1 MRRTHAMMPLTPQE
15 EDVKTL
21 LLESRL
27 PHEAHHVFD
36 LKSRGRMSVDFLV
49 FLGAGVVIECTR
61 CSTRKGRALSEL
73 RRRSAFMDYRFA
85 LLKGS
90 FPGLAC
96 GALVEAPNE
105 KQESLSRELKLILK
119 DADFV
124 ATSSEELQ
132 GALSRLREVGSK

>member
-1 MRRTHAMMPLTPQE
+1 MMPLTPQE
-15 EDVKTL
+15 ESVKRML
-21 LLESRL
+21 LQIRL

-36 LKSRGRMSVDFLV
+36 LKSKGRMSVDFLV
-49 FLGAGVVIECTR
+49 FLDAGVVIECTR
-61 CSTRKGRALSEL
+61 CSTRKSRALSEL

-85 LLKGS
+85 LLKES
-90 FPGLAC
+90 FPGLVC

-105 KQESLSRELKLILK
+105 QEESLSRELRLILK
-119 DADFV
+119 DADWI

>member
-1 MRRTHAMMPLTPQE
+1 MMPLTPQE
-15 EDVKTL
+15 EGVKRL
-21 LLESRL
+21 LLEICL

-36 LKSRGRMSVDFLV
+36 LKSKGRMSVDFVV

-61 CSTRKGRALSEL
+61 CSTRKSRALSEL
-73 RRRSAFMDYRFA
+73 RRRSAFMNYRFG

-90 FPGLAC
+90 FPKLAC
-96 GALVEAPNE
+96 GAFLEAPNE
-105 KQESLSRELKLILK
+105 KQESLSRELRLILK
-119 DADFV
+119 DADWI

>member
-1 MRRTHAMMPLTPQE
+1 MMPLTSQE
-15 EDVKTL
+15 EGVKRL
-21 LLESRL
+21 LLEIRL

-36 LKSRGRMSVDFLV
+36 LESKGRMSVDFLV
-49 FLGAGVVIECTR
+49 FLGAGVVIECTN
-61 CSTRKGRALSEL
+61 CSTRRSRALSEL
-73 RRRSAFMDYRFA
+73 RRRSAFIEYRFA

-90 FPGLAC
+90 FPGLVC

-132 GALSRLREVGSK
+132 ATLCRLREVC